1 MKKFVAAAGI
11 ALLVASASVCAAVPS
26 FSQVIQS
33 INQHDWQRADSQL
46 TQVIAAHPDNA
57 RAHYLHGQVLDREGR
72 PVDGLAEIGRARSL
86 DPTLHFTNPS
96 VFAQTEAKLRADANH
111 ASGERRSAT
120 AGDALM
126 PSPTP
131 PSTVQT
137 SSIAPAAKPAHHG
150 PGMITWLGLI
160 AVIVVVVLVLRS
172 TLNRWRVAGNQEAYN
187 ERRAHLKRA
196 TDLLNEV
203 RPLRLDARISTAPGA
218 SALAG
223 EIEAVDNDARTLVE
237 TLSSGKNPVVPYQ
250 VEELERCFASLK
262 ARVEGR
268 PDPNAAPAAPAA
280 ASGSVFAQ
288 EAGRLSQSKQPYPPS
303 YHPYPPQS
311 PQPQQPSVIVQQGGG
326 IGGLLTGV
334 LLGEALSGGRRFDLG
349 NGGGRSDAGFDI
361 GQDDNWSTDSGDS
374 GNIDLG
380 SNDDWSNI

>member
-11 ALLVASASVCAAVPS
+11 ALLVASASVCSAVPS

-72 PVDGLAEIGRARSL
+72 PVDGLAEIERARSL

-96 VFAQTEAKLRADANH
+96 AFAQTEAKLRADANR

-120 AGDALM
+120 AGGALM

-150 PGMITWLGLI
+150 PGMIAWLGLI

-172 TLNRWRVAGNQEAYN
+172 MLNRLRAAGNQEAYN

-203 RPLRLDARISTAPGA
+203 RPLKLDARISTAPGA

-268 PDPNAAPAAPAA
+268 PDPNAAPAAAP
-280 ASGSVFAQ
+280 GSVFAQ
-288 EAGRLSQSKQPYPPS
+288 EAGRLSQSQQPYPPS

-311 PQPQQPSVIVQQGGG
+311 QPPPQQPSVIVQQGGG

-349 NGGGRSDAGFDI
+349 NSGGGNDAGFDI
-361 GQDDNWSTDSGDS
+361 GPDDNWSTDS

-380 SNDDWSNI
+380 SNDDDWSNT